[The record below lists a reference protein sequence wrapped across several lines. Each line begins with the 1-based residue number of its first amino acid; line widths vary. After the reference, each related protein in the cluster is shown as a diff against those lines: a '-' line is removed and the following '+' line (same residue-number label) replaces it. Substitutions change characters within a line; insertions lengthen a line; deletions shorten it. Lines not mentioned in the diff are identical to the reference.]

1 MVFALQFMFGASIFI
16 QTHRPFTSIELS
28 FSSSATG
35 LRSKTIVLSTLKE
48 ILSFVKGEN
57 GSSIQVGIFF
67 EKIGEKDMFTK
78 KQNKTKKIKG
88 GKEKPCWNILTLK
101 LSFSGY
107 QKITGEGGCHRGPKI
122 SRPLKPGRVTLI
134 PSQMAEIVPLRGH
147 AYGCCKRIVLRDMY
161 CIFVQPQ
168 NGHFRY

>member
-1 MVFALQFMFGASIFI
+1 LHLEKQQNSMIFALQFMFGASIFI

-78 KQNKTKKIKG
+78 KTKHKQKNQRWKG
-88 GKEKPCWNILTLK
+88 ETL
-101 LSFSGY
+101 
-107 QKITGEGGCHRGPKI
+107 
-122 SRPLKPGRVTLI
+122 LKHIDIET
-134 PSQMAEIVPLRGH
+134 
-147 AYGCCKRIVLRDMY
+147 
-161 CIFVQPQ
+161 
-168 NGHFRY
+168 

>member
-67 EKIGEKDMFTK
+67 EKIGEKDTK
-78 KQNKTKKIKG
+78 KTKQNKKNQRWKG
-88 GKEKPCWNILTLK
+88 ETL
-101 LSFSGY
+101 
-107 QKITGEGGCHRGPKI
+107 
-122 SRPLKPGRVTLI
+122 LKHIDIET
-134 PSQMAEIVPLRGH
+134 
-147 AYGCCKRIVLRDMY
+147 
-161 CIFVQPQ
+161 
-168 NGHFRY
+168 